1 LHRKRLYHFVSKG
14 ALNIDGVGPKIIDAL
29 FDAGLIQRHEDL
41 FTLKQGDIE
50 ELPGF
55 KEKSAQNVVNAI
67 DSARTVPLY
76 RFLIGLSIEHIG
88 EETARLI
95 AEEFPTLHEIR
106 TADQEAL
113 AQIYGV
119 GDIVAASLVRWMSE
133 PRNQELLDALTPH
146 LTLTAS
152 KTQTEGVLSG
162 KTCVFTGTLA
172 TLSRSEAQEMARKA
186 GAHISG
192 SVSSKTDFVIAGE
205 SAGSKETKAREL
217 GVTILSEEEF
227 LALFK

>member
-1 LHRKRLYHFVSKG
+1 M
-14 ALNIDGVGPKIIDAL
+14 
-29 FDAGLIQRHEDL
+29 
-41 FTLKQGDIE
+41 
-50 ELPGF
+50 
-55 KEKSAQNVVNAI
+55 
-67 DSARTVPLY
+67 PLY

-113 AQIYGV
+113 AQIHGV

-152 KTQTEGVLSG
+152 KTQTKGVLSG